1 MLFVQ
6 KKMLRFCDINI
17 FDFLMRN
24 RFQNLGP
31 HYHYWGFIEAKT
43 DYERPYLGASNLG
56 AKIRIKCKTDP
67 NRFFLVFKVL

>member
-1 MLFVQ
+1 MFFVQ

-43 DYERPYLGASNLG
+43 DYERPKLTMKDHIWAP
-56 AKIRIKCKTDP
+56 RIWVPK
-67 NRFFLVFKVL
+67 LE